1 MPLKMVPGL
10 LGIGNEQVVDL
21 PFTAYPFVLLEYL
34 PGAHFILQKKVCQLE
49 LNYTDLSNQ
58 EKEPEWSKKES

>member
-21 PFTAYPFVLLEYL
+21 PFTAYLFVLFEYL

-49 LNYTDLSNQ
+49 LKYTALSNR
-58 EKEPEWSKKES
+58 EKEPE

>member
-34 PGAHFILQKKVCQLE
+34 PGAHFVLQKKSV
-49 LNYTDLSNQ
+49 S
-58 EKEPEWSKKES
+58 